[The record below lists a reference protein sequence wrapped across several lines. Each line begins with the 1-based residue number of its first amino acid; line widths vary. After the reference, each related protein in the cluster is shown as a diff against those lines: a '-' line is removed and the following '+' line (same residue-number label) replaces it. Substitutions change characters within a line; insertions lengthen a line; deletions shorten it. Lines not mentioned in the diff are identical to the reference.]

1 MAVKTTRVGA
11 GTLTLG
17 DTADLQTLASQVL
30 SCAVE
35 PEADTED
42 PTEVLSGEFVEGAYT
57 ESYNLTGEF
66 FQDLDTAA
74 GVTEYTWEKSGQ
86 VVPFVFVP
94 NTAKGKQVSGN
105 VQIVATKIGGDVG
118 ENGTAEFE
126 FRCIG
131 KPTIGAVTAG

>member
-11 GTLTLG
+11 GTLTFGAEL
-17 DTADLQTLASQVL
+17 DLMTLSSQVL

-35 PEADTED
+35 PEGDSED
-42 PTEVLSGEFVEGAYT
+42 PQEVLSGEFVEGAYSET
-57 ESYNLTGEF
+57 FNLTGEF

-86 VVPFVFVP
+86 VVPFTFVP
-94 NTAKGKQVSGN
+94 NTAKGKQITGN
-105 VQIVATKIGGDVG
+105 ARIVATKIGGDVG

-126 FRCIG
+126 FAIIG
-131 KPTIGAVTAG
+131 KPTIGAVTAP